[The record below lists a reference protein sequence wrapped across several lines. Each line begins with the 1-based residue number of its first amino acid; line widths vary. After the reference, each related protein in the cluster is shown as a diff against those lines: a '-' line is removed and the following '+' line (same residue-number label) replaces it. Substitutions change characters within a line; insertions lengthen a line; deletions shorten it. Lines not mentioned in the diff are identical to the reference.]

1 MNIAILMMHKNES
14 ELLSKWVSYHSNL
27 VGSANLFIYDNGST
41 SEDAIELLRNIET
54 KSTNVI
60 WDFNKKA
67 DYENRG
73 TLFCEKIK
81 ELDKTS
87 LYDFYMVID
96 CDEFLAVVD
105 EEGNI
110 SCDPLSLQHSLSQY
124 QNNTEVLMIDSQYY
138 NSSISPYWFNKQP
151 YRKCFFKK
159 ETIKQLDQGFHMGK
173 VTTSEDEI
181 RTNLIHFHFHNK
193 PYDIAKKH
201 AKEKLIGRVSDFDV
215 DTLKKYKGSG
225 FHLVRFFL
233 ETEQQYLQGQISL
246 NHIKSKSLYHKLEQ
260 LNHSWP
266 YYRDVMEVRDSLNI
280 IEEDAEFKRI
290 LPTFRGSIDYIGIEN
305 DKIKIKGWG
314 IVNYSRPVRYIYL
327 EFDDNNKIQF
337 EIVERRL
344 REDVNKMLNVKGV
357 ALGFIA
363 ELNRTELTKFEK
375 ADNPILST
383 YLDSK
388 QCFFPFDMH
397 RKHREFNFL
406 DTTELTE

>member
-41 SEDAIELLRNIET
+41 NEDAIELLEVLET
-54 KSTNVI
+54 KTTNII
-60 WDFNKKA
+60 WDFKTKA

-81 ELDKTS
+81 QLDKTS

-105 EEGNI
+105 QEGNI
-110 SCDPLSLQHSLSQY
+110 SCDPLSLQHSLSQC

-138 NSSISPYWFNKQP
+138 NSSISPYYFNKQP

-159 ETIKQLDQGFHMGK
+159 DTIQSLDQGFHMGK
-173 VTTSEDEI
+173 VTTSKDEI

-193 PYDIAKKH
+193 PYSIAKKH
-201 AKEKLIGRVSDFDV
+201 AKEKLTGRVSDFNI
-215 DTLKKYKGSG
+215 DTLKSYKGSG

-246 NHIKSKSLYHKLEQ
+246 NHIKSKSLFHKLEQ
-260 LNHSWP
+260 LDHLWP
-266 YYRDVMEVRDSLNI
+266 YYQDIVKARDNLNI
-280 IEEDAEFKRI
+280 TEEDTGFKKI
-290 LPTFRGSIDYIGIEN
+290 LPIFRGSIDYIGIEG

-314 IVNYSRPVRYIYL
+314 IVNYSRPVMKVFL
-327 EFDDNNKIQF
+327 EFDEHNKVQF
-337 EIVERRL
+337 EIIERRL
-344 REDVNKMLNVKGV
+344 REDVNTMLNVKGV
-357 ALGFIA
+357 ILGFIA
-363 ELNRTELTKFEK
+363 ELGRKELSNLERSGTPK
-375 ADNPILST
+375 IST
-383 YLDSK
+383 FLDSK
-388 QCFFPFDMH
+388 QNFYPFDMH
-397 RKHREFNFL
+397 RKHREFNFFE
-406 DTTELTE
+406 TTDLAE